1 MAHQL
6 FPPLGC
12 LREGRKPGML
22 PDTPLGDSNS
32 TMPEE
37 PSKKSPAPAFA
48 DDHPA
53 LDLAAALLRVFGRYG
68 LSTDKRSAEELDTLR
83 AVGASFINRRAR
95 GFGAARGDFS
105 PTRGAVSVRRDA
117 GKTVELS
124 LLSGQAACLLMV
136 DVDDFKGINDS
147 HGHQPGDAVI
157 AEMAQLLLRNFPRK
171 TDFVA
176 GYASDE
182 FVVIL
187 QDTTAK
193 EGRLLGERLLKGV
206 RGTRIGAGDG
216 ELRFSV
222 SMGVGASMLMTRRD
236 LLRRADEALYAAKQ
250 TGRDRV
256 HMPEGE

>member
-1 MAHQL
+1 
-6 FPPLGC
+6 
-12 LREGRKPGML
+12 
-22 PDTPLGDSNS
+22 
-32 TMPEE
+32 
-37 PSKKSPAPAFA
+37 
-48 DDHPA
+48 
-53 LDLAAALLRVFGRYG
+53 
-68 LSTDKRSAEELDTLR
+68 
-83 AVGASFINRRAR
+83 
-95 GFGAARGDFS
+95 
-105 PTRGAVSVRRDA
+105 
-117 GKTVELS
+117 
-124 LLSGQAACLLMV
+124 
-136 DVDDFKGINDS
+136 
-147 HGHQPGDAVI
+147 
-157 AEMAQLLLRNFPRK
+157 MAQLLLRNFPRK

-176 GYASDE
+176 GYAGDE